1 MCVVRKLFSFVSRG
15 YGKPMKMVLVVRAD
29 LKLSKGK
36 TGSQCAHAA
45 VLCYHNTME
54 AKPDLCSSW
63 FMQGQPKI
71 VLKVDTLSEI
81 KELET
86 KAKQDGV
93 ITAIVRDAGRTEIAA
108 GTVTVLGLGP
118 DTTDKID
125 SIVRHLK
132 LL

>member
-1 MCVVRKLFSFVSRG
+1 MCVLRKVFSLISGQV
-15 YGKPMKMVLVVRAD
+15 KPMKMVLVVRAD

-45 VLCYHNTME
+45 VLCYHNTLE
-54 AKPDLCSSW
+54 TKPDLCTSW
-63 FMQGQPKI
+63 FNQGQPKI
-71 VLKVDTLSEI
+71 VLKVDNVGEL

-86 KAKQDGV
+86 KARQEGL

-108 GTVTVLGLGP
+108 GTTTVLGLGP
-118 DTTDKID
+118 DTTEKID

>member
-1 MCVVRKLFSFVSRG
+1 
-15 YGKPMKMVLVVRAD
+15 MKMVLVVRAD

-45 VLCYHNTME
+45 VMCYHNTLQT
-54 AKPDLCSSW
+54 KPDHCSSW
-63 FMQGQPKI
+63 FNQGQPKI
-71 VLKVDTLSEI
+71 VLKVDNVGELN
-81 KELET
+81 ELET
-86 KAKQDGV
+86 KAKQEGV
-93 ITAIVRDAGRTEIAA
+93 VTAIVRDAGRTEIAA

-118 DTTDKID
+118 DTTEKID